1 MEESTAKVRLADST
15 AGPVWTQAKLREETE
30 FHDVTLVSKEGEK
43 FPVHKLVLAVTSSY
57 LKNKMRD
64 NCSVIALKTVGW
76 LSLKLSSVSCTTGRP
91 SSHRTKRTRSSRR
104 PRNGKFGSFLKSE
117 VKNTDEQKTTDN
129 HTIKA
134 MQCKAMQCNARKG
147 NDRA

>member
-43 FPVHKLVLAVTSSY
+43 FPAHKLVLAVTSSY

-76 LSLKLSSVSCTTGRP
+76 LSLKLSSVSCTKGRP
-91 SSHRTKRTRSSRR
+91 SSQRTRRTRSSRR
-104 PRNGKFGSFLKSE
+104 PRNGKFGSF
-117 VKNTDEQKTTDN
+117 
-129 HTIKA
+129 
-134 MQCKAMQCNARKG
+134 
-147 NDRA
+147 